1 MKPAEAA
8 DELRTLTALFIANP
22 RRIVALEMAIKRLND
37 DALSPIDRAKRLFHS
52 LSKEERAVVVEGYC
66 NCCWADGACPCL
78 GDAEGEPKPE

>member
-37 DALSPIDRAKRLFHS
+37 DALDPAERAKKVFKALTPEQRES
-52 LSKEERAVVVEGYC
+52 VTEGSC
-66 NCCWADGACPCL
+66 NCCWAASGGCKCL
-78 GDAEGEPKPE
+78 DDDDKPAE